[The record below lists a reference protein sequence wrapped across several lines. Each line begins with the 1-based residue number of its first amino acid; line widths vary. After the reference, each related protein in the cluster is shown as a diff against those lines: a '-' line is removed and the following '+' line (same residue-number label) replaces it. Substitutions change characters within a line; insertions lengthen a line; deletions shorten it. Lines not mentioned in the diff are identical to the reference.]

1 MIIFKKLKVKNF
13 LSFGNNET
21 ELDLENYK
29 LNLVTGQNGAGKSQL
44 LVEGLTYAL
53 FGQPFR
59 DIKKGQLIN
68 FINDKNSL
76 VELDFQINS
85 DEYKI
90 IRGQKPS
97 VLQLFKNNEIVP
109 ETAQVKD
116 FQEYIQS
123 EVLRMS
129 LSSFKQLVVLGTAN
143 FIPFMQLTSA
153 NRRKLVDDLLDVS
166 IFTQMDSIN
175 KSSVKE
181 LNQKMNEN
189 LIRLNSLK
197 SELTAYTLLLQEK
210 HNSMFS
216 DTELFEQE
224 IIEKQ
229 LEAKE
234 LRNKINEI
242 KIKVDSL
249 TKLVQGD
256 SVVDKLKKLND
267 AKLIL
272 ETKISQNAQKIS
284 ATCEKDFCLSCQQ
297 QISSTQKDFIIKGIQ
312 QEVDADVKKVN
323 LVDEKI
329 NELVKDLEN
338 HNNRI
343 QQLSNHNSVLVEL
356 NTKFMMLVNELKKLT
371 DKKNSLNTE
380 TDNQTQEKIN
390 ELNEEIK
397 SLELIQQNSFNE
409 KYLRTVLS
417 TLLVDSGIKATVIKR
432 FVPIIN
438 KKINMYLK
446 LLGAD
451 YMFLLDNEFNEQIR
465 GAGREKSSYYSFSQG
480 EKSRVDLALMFT
492 WRDIASIISGTNIN
506 LLVLDEVFDSAI
518 DSTGVDGLKSVLND
532 IDSNVFII
540 SHREQNSDDFNRH
553 IEVIKKGRFSILE
566 IKENA

>member
-29 LNLVTGQNGAGKSQL
+29 LNLVTGQNGAGKSQI

-76 VELDFQINS
+76 VELDFQINQ

-175 KSSVKE
+175 KSSIKE

-210 HNSMFS
+210 NISMFS
-216 DTELFEQE
+216 DTELLEQE

-242 KIKVDSL
+242 KTKVDSL

-256 SVVDKLKKLND
+256 YVVDKLKKLND

-272 ETKISQNAQKIS
+272 ETKISQNTQKIS

-390 ELNEEIK
+390 ELNAEIK

-438 KKINMYLK
+438 KKINTYLK

-566 IKENA
+566 TKENA

>member
-329 NELVKDLEN
+329 NELIKDLEN

-390 ELNEEIK
+390 ELNAEIK